1 MFGLT
6 ENDIDTIIS
15 VLASNENIESAK
27 IFGSR
32 AKGTYKPGSD
42 VDISICGSKI
52 TYEDVIKV
60 STVLNE
66 ETCLPYRLD
75 VLDFSSI
82 KNDELLK
89 HIIKYG
95 VIIYKSAT
103 SA

>member
-6 ENDIDTIIS
+6 ENDMDTIKSI
-15 VLASNENIESAK
+15 LASNKNIESAK

-32 AKGTYKPGSD
+32 AKGNYKQGND

-52 TYEDVIKV
+52 TYEDVVKI
-60 STVLNE
+60 SAILNE
-66 ETCLPYRLD
+66 ETCLPYRFDILN
-75 VLDFSSI
+75 FSSI

-95 VIIYKSAT
+95 ITIYQSAP
-103 SA
+103 SI